1 VSCKQKSAQTGKE
14 FQHHCKSCW
23 SKKKHLLQRQRN
35 RHHLL
40 QSLQISCKKPA
51 PPPEPKKSTPP
62 QEAKKPIPPPAREEP
77 IQRQLPKNWS
87 GKETWSGAEKT
98 LKTPKTLKTMKT
110 LNKDEY
116 VAVKEDA
123 EDAEDTEDAKDD
135 EYVAE
140 KTLETP
146 DVAKKATESSMYKLR
161 RMNCKLDLLEGRKLN
176 GK

>member
-1 VSCKQKSAQTGKE
+1 MEWCREDAE
-14 FQHHCKSCW
+14 D
-23 SKKKHLLQRQRN
+23 
-35 RHHLL
+35 
-40 QSLQISCKKPA
+40 
-51 PPPEPKKSTPP
+51 PED
-62 QEAKKPIPPPAREEP
+62 
-77 IQRQLPKNWS
+77 
-87 GKETWSGAEKT
+87 AEDNEDT
-98 LKTPKTLKTMKT
+98 
-110 LNKDEY
+110 EY
-116 VAVKEDA
+116 VAVMEDA